1 MLELEELARRSKFS
15 IETLSELER
24 VYGDDLEEVVQSLKL
39 PGRRYYF
46 RANTLKATV
55 DHIAKRFEE
64 EGLRV
69 YRHSLIEEALYFEVD
84 APTPIERFDKKVMVD
99 KFTAESV
106 LQGAHVYAP
115 GIRRCQGLRAGDNVS
130 IIDDQGQIVGSGV
143 AHMNENS
150 VLTFRR
156 GLAVE
161 VTSSPF
167 RIPSLREMLEYE
179 QGLVYPQSLPAILTT
194 RILDPQPGEIII
206 DFTCSPGGKLSH
218 MCQLTNNRAKIIGVD
233 RNETKVSLAK
243 ETMKRLGCRGTS
255 LVIHDSRYLD
265 IDFPKLT
272 PDKCLVDPP
281 CSALGVKPKT
291 YEYTSRSEIEA
302 LSKYQRQFLKAASR
316 MLRAGGALVYSVCT
330 MTLQECEEN
339 VRFAV
344 EECGMEVEKQLLI
357 LGSTGLDTVLPEGR
371 FTQRFHPHLHD
382 SGYFIARFGKKP

>member
-1 MLELEELARRSKFS
+1 MPELEELARRFKFS
-15 IETLSELER
+15 LDTLSELEK
-24 VYGDDLEEVVQSLKL
+24 VYGDELEEIVQSLKL

-46 RANTLKATV
+46 RVNTLKIST
-55 DHIAKRFEE
+55 DHVMRRFEE
-64 EGLRV
+64 KGLRV
-69 YRHSLIEEALYFEVD
+69 YRHPAIEEALYFEVD
-84 APTPIERFDKKVMVD
+84 APASIERFDKKVMVD

-115 GIRRCQGLRAGDNVS
+115 GIRRCQGLKLGDNVS
-130 IIDDQGQIVGSGV
+130 IIDDQGQIVGAGIARMSEQNILV
-143 AHMNENS
+143 
-150 VLTFRR
+150 FRR

-167 RIPSLREMLEYE
+167 RIPSLREMPEYE

-194 RILDPQPGEIII
+194 RILDPQPRETII

-218 MCQLTNNRAKIIGVD
+218 ICQLTNNDGKVIGVD
-233 RNETKVSLAK
+233 RNEPKVSLAH
-243 ETMKRLGCRGTS
+243 ETMKRLACQGAS
-255 LVIHDSRYLD
+255 LIIHDSRYLD

-272 PDKCLVDPP
+272 ADKCLVDPP

-291 YEYTSRSEIEA
+291 YEYTSRPEIEA

-316 MLRAGGALVYSVCT
+316 MLRSGGVLVYSVCT

-339 VRFAV
+339 ARFVV
-344 EECGMEVEKQLLI
+344 EECGLEVEKQWLI
-357 LGSTGLDTVLPEGR
+357 LGSPGLDAVFPEGR

-382 SGYFIARFGKKP
+382 SGYFIARFRKKA